1 MSNLFVYVLV
11 SIHTMY
17 TAGTPLHVPGYK
29 HIVNAQEHMVKEYQ
43 STFSTADKCHA
54 VMREMNAATVGNSWY
69 CEKHI
74 VE

>member
-1 MSNLFVYVLV
+1 MGGVFVYVLI
-11 SIHTMY
+11 SIHTVAPYHHPHDNQLM
-17 TAGTPLHVPGYK
+17 
-29 HIVNAQEHMVKEYQ
+29 KEYQ

-54 VMREMNAATVGNSWY
+54 VMREMNAVTDGNSWY